1 MKSSKHITT
10 GLAKYPYFHTVNDAI
25 MQTVMEKVGP
35 VQEWQGALTAVN
47 ELYNRIKE
55 EIYSIHRHKN
65 IVYAQEFLRILKGL
79 KPEYKEIEDA
89 IKSETSQLESNI
101 ENYRKKLLSL
111 GNKLVEQ
118 LGITRPFSATMIE
131 QNKNEY
137 MTTYGIDYPAYLVQR
152 LADYFDDSLDDQSS
166 DTVLNLGQIIG
177 QTNILEIK
185 RSTAF
190 LLAHHFIYDLS
201 KEQRIESDF
210 LYLVEYTLYSMGIPG
225 QADHRFHTKAATP
238 SAAS

>member
-55 EIYSIHRHKN
+55 GIYSIRRHKN
-65 IVYAQEFLRILKGL
+65 IVYAQEFLRILKDL
-79 KPEYKEIEDA
+79 EPEYKELKDA
-89 IKSETSQLESNI
+89 IKSETSELESNI
-101 ENYRKKLLSL
+101 ENSRKKLLSL
-111 GNKLVEQ
+111 GNKLVGQ
-118 LGITRPFSATMIE
+118 LGITRPLFSAKMIE
-131 QNKNEY
+131 QDKKKC
-137 MTTYGIDYPAYLVQR
+137 MTKYGIDYPAYLAQK
-152 LADYFDDSLDDQSS
+152 LADYFSDFLDDQSS

-190 LLAHHFIYDLS
+190 LLAHHFIYNLS

-210 LYLVEYTLYSMGIPG
+210 LYLVEYTLYSRGIP
-225 QADHRFHTKAATP
+225 R
-238 SAAS
+238 